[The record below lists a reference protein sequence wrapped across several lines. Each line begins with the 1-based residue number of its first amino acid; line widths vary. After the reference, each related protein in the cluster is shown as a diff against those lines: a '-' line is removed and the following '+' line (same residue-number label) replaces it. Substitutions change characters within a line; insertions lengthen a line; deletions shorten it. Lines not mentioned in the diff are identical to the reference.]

1 MCESSLSCK
10 WLIDK
15 ELVCWCS
22 PLSFYL
28 YTCEMKKCILDCCS
42 GGGGGGVSRCFPLE
56 FYGLIQ
62 VDTKWYRKTRQKREW
77 ANFTMVSPSQSDVQT
92 TSRKFQKLLFVHS
105 CFLFVAFEKYF
116 FFPTIVIFDPKI
128 SKPWHSMIF
137 FVFFCF
143 FDLLRKAVRDF
154 VVFVDEWSKIFC
166 MAGRESC
173 MCSSKWLKT
182 PCRCWWIK
190 DLSSLWMAGS
200 TFQSWYSHRTICVIP
215 CCLSSWFLSWTDNGS
230 FDLISNGWVLK
241 RKTKN
246 WFVFVFVCWLAY
258 LVDWI
263 PHVFWLFS

>member
-1 MCESSLSCK
+1 
-10 WLIDK
+10 
-15 ELVCWCS
+15 
-22 PLSFYL
+22 
-28 YTCEMKKCILDCCS
+28 MKKCILDCCS
-42 GGGGGGVSRCFPLE
+42 GGGGGEFQGVFLLN
-56 FYGLIQ
+56 FT
-62 VDTKWYRKTRQKREW
+62 VWYRLIRNDTARQDKS
-77 ANFTMVSPSQSDVQT
+77 ANGLTSPCPAKVMFKLRHVNFKNFCLFIAVFFLLHSKNTFFSQLLSSST
-92 TSRKFQKLLFVHS
+92 PKFPSLDTAWF
-105 CFLFVAFEKYF
+105 FLF
-116 FFPTIVIFDPKI
+116 
-128 SKPWHSMIF
+128 F
-137 FVFFCF
+137 FVFLICF
-143 FDLLRKAVRDF
+143 AKLSEISWCLLMNDLKFFAWPEGKA
-154 VVFVDEWSKIFC
+154 
-166 MAGRESC
+166 A
-173 MCSSKWLKT
+173 CSSKWLKT